1 MQHAQPGILANAP
14 RQARY
19 LTFSIKPGTDPREVL
34 QTLADSADGE
44 KAVVGLGLPLLMTV
58 GKGIDGMR
66 TFPSLAGPGFSIP
79 STPAALWIWLRGD
92 DRGDL
97 LHSTRYYEQ
106 LLDGAFSLEQV
117 IDAFQYRDSRD
128 LTGYEDGTENPEGEE
143 AVNAGIVQ
151 DQGPGIDGSSFV
163 AVQQWIHDLD
173 RFQSMPQSEQDD
185 TIGRRISDNTEIE
198 EAPASAHVKRTAQ
211 EDFEPEAFILR
222 RSMPWA
228 DERQAGLVFVAFG
241 HSFDA
246 FEALLNRMVGKDDG
260 IVDALFRFTHPVSGS
275 YYWCPPVT
283 EGHLNLQAL
292 DL

>member
-19 LTFSIKPGTDPREVL
+19 LTFSIKPGTNPREVL
-34 QTLADSADGE
+34 RNLADSADGE

-97 LHSTRYYEQ
+97 LHSTLYYEQ

-151 DQGPGIDGSSFV
+151 DQGAGIDGSSFV
-163 AVQQWIHDLD
+163 AVQQWIHDLE
-173 RFQSMPQSEQDD
+173 RFQSMPQPEQDD
-185 TIGRRISDNTEIE
+185 TIGRRISDNAEIE

-260 IVDALFRFTHPVSGS
+260 IVDALFRFTNPVSGS

-283 EGHLNLQAL
+283 EGHLNL
-292 DL
+292 

>member
-1 MQHAQPGILANAP
+1 MQDAQPGILANAP

-19 LTFSIKPGTDPREVL
+19 LTFSIKPDTDPREVL
-34 QTLADSADGE
+34 RTLADSADGE

-79 STPAALWIWLRGD
+79 STPAALWIWLRSD

-151 DQGPGIDGSSFV
+151 DQGSGIDGSSFV
-163 AVQQWIHDLD
+163 AVQQWVHDLD
-173 RFQSMPQSEQDD
+173 HFQSMPQPEQDD
-185 TIGRRISDNTEIE
+185 TIGRRISDNAEIE

-228 DERQAGLVFVAFG
+228 DEQQAGLVFVAFG

-246 FEALLNRMVGKDDG
+246 FEALLNRMAGKDDG
-260 IVDALFRFTHPVSGS
+260 IVDALFRFTHP
-275 YYWCPPVT
+275 
-283 EGHLNLQAL
+283 
-292 DL
+292 